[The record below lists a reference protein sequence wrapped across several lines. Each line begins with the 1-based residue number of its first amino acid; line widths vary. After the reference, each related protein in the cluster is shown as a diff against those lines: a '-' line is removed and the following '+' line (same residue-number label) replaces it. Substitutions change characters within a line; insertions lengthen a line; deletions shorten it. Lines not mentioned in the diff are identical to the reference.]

1 VPIDRETTLRQAEK
15 LQREGRID
23 LAIAEYVRLVAEQ
36 PRDWN
41 SINALGDLYLR
52 TGDVERAVAQFTQI
66 ADHLFAEGF
75 RPKAAAVYK
84 KALKAKP
91 DHEHALLRLS
101 EIAAAQELLADARAH
116 LRKLW
121 ELRSERGDDD
131 AAAECLVRLA
141 ALPEA
146 DVETKLTG
154 GRAARMLG
162 ETQRAAELFRS
173 AAEDLEKAGRS
184 AAALD
189 ARAQVVALDPAD
201 VALRR
206 QVVTQYVAAGQMDEA
221 GQLLNAETA
230 GADPELL
237 LALAS
242 LELARR
248 DDGAGC
254 ATLTRLIDLA
264 PDRVSD
270 VLRLAG
276 DLGRAG
282 EAERAFACSSVVVD
296 AAVRRAD
303 WDRAIDVLQSFLV
316 HGAHIP
322 ALVRLV
328 QVSEHAGA
336 EEILN
341 EAQERLLAT
350 YLDGGHGA
358 EAQAVAE
365 GLLARAPDSAVHAQR
380 LRRALELAGAEDPDA
395 GVRAVLDRLRPPPPA
410 FVVPEPAL
418 VVEDDLLAGAFDDVA
433 DITVVTIDDDVP
445 LMSMDEALAEFE
457 TPAAPAVQPPPV
469 VPDTPRPEE
478 PVEIDLSDVMAAL
491 RSSSPQPPSAAPAAD
506 EFVSDLSDLESVL
519 NAMRPRSADY
529 QTVTEGASVYERGLQ
544 RLEQGQ
550 VQEGLA
556 DLVEAARVP
565 AMRFQAAARIG
576 REYIKRGQAQAGID
590 WLGRAAEMPA
600 PSPEAGLGVLYDLA
614 AALDHIGE
622 RVRAFAVLMEIS
634 AEDPGYRDVA
644 QRLEVLA
651 RVEDERR
658 G

>member
-1 VPIDRETTLRQAEK
+1 MKTRVFSMLYLIEQILLWKQGLLHLFSSGLQVDGVESNPIEFFLSNRRRHTR
-15 LQREGRID
+15 LQGDWSSDVCSSD
-23 LAIAEYVRLVAEQ
+23 LALV
-36 PRDWN
+36 
-41 SINALGDLYLR
+41 
-52 TGDVERAVAQFTQI
+52 
-66 ADHLFAEGF
+66 
-75 RPKAAAVYK
+75 
-84 KALKAKP
+84 
-91 DHEHALLRLS
+91 RLS

-173 AAEDLEKAGRS
+173 AAEELEEAGRS

-221 GQLLNAETA
+221 GQLLNTETA

-264 PDRVSD
+264 PDRVPD

-316 HGAHIP
+316 HGAHVP

-328 QVSEHAGA
+328 QVSEDAGA

-350 YLDGGHGA
+350 YLD
-358 EAQAVAE
+358 
-365 GLLARAPDSAVHAQR
+365 
-380 LRRALELAGAEDPDA
+380 
-395 GVRAVLDRLRPPPPA
+395 
-410 FVVPEPAL
+410 
-418 VVEDDLLAGAFDDVA
+418 
-433 DITVVTIDDDVP
+433 
-445 LMSMDEALAEFE
+445 
-457 TPAAPAVQPPPV
+457 
-469 VPDTPRPEE
+469 
-478 PVEIDLSDVMAAL
+478 
-491 RSSSPQPPSAAPAAD
+491 
-506 EFVSDLSDLESVL
+506 
-519 NAMRPRSADY
+519 
-529 QTVTEGASVYERGLQ
+529 
-544 RLEQGQ
+544 
-550 VQEGLA
+550 
-556 DLVEAARVP
+556 
-565 AMRFQAAARIG
+565 
-576 REYIKRGQAQAGID
+576 
-590 WLGRAAEMPA
+590 
-600 PSPEAGLGVLYDLA
+600 
-614 AALDHIGE
+614 
-622 RVRAFAVLMEIS
+622 
-634 AEDPGYRDVA
+634 
-644 QRLEVLA
+644 
-651 RVEDERR
+651 
-658 G
+658 

>member
-41 SINALGDLYLR
+41 SLNALGDLYLR

-264 PDRVSD
+264 PDRVPD

-328 QVSEHAGA
+328 QVSEDAGA

-365 GLLARAPDSAVHAQR
+365 GLLARAPDSVVHAQR

-410 FVVPEPAL
+410 IVVPEPAL
-418 VVEDDLLAGAFDDVA
+418 VIEDDLLAGAFDDVA

-445 LMSMDEALAEFE
+445 MMSMDEALAEFE
-457 TPAAPAVQPPPV
+457 TLTAPAVQPPPV
-469 VPDTPRPEE
+469 VTETPRPEE

-491 RSSSPQPPSAAPAAD
+491 RSSSPQPPPAAPAAD

-565 AMRFQAAARIG
+565 AMRFQAAARLG
-576 REYIKRGQAQAGID
+576 REYIKRAAAARDGR
-590 WLGRAAEMPA
+590 RAARRRA
-600 PSPEAGLGVLYDLA
+600 RGGRLRDRR
-614 AALDHIGE
+614 E
-622 RVRAFAVLMEIS
+622 R
-634 AEDPGYRDVA
+634 GGC
-644 QRLEVLA
+644 
-651 RVEDERR
+651 RR
-658 G
+658 GQQELDRRFGQIPF